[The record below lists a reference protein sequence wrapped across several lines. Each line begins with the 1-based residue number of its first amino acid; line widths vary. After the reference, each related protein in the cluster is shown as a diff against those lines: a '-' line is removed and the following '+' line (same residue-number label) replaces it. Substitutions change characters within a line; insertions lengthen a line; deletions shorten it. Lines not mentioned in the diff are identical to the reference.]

1 MLYEILVGIASL
13 DVVVEGAATL
23 DVDVGLTFN
32 DFMVCGFSKALLVD
46 LLTDEVLPTYM
57 LIRWPLFSFV
67 ASVDTSRV
75 LAIME
80 LRILRRSVEPDME
93 LLLLVVADGACMPDG
108 LRMLDVE
115 LLTLSVLDT
124 GAGKPKDSF
133 DDGIDVFVVGSL
145 VETLGGLSLGIAGF
159 LNSKLVLTV
168 EAAGS
173 GMLTAA
179 VFGFGGDGSFVETPC
194 WRGGER
200 TTGLAIVVSSTT
212 GRTKPFEEMRER
224 RFELLASVF
233 GRASIGAMVD
243 SLAIST
249 SASSMISRVLFKFS
263 SISCVLLRFSL
274 TGSVLSVSIKSSSL
288 MMSIVR
294 FRFALASSA
303 SALMFCVTF
312 DMPFAIFLACWV
324 ASRMSCSSLVA
335 QDV

>member
-13 DVVVEGAATL
+13 DVEVEGAATF

-32 DFMVCGFSKALLVD
+32 DLTVCGFSKALLVD
-46 LLTDEVLPTYM
+46 LLTVEVLPTYM

-67 ASVDTSRV
+67 ASVGTSRV

-93 LLLLVVADGACMPDG
+93 LILLEVADGACMPDG

-124 GAGKPKDSF
+124 GAGKPKESF
-133 DDGIDVFVVGSL
+133 DEGIDVFVVGSL

-159 LNSKLVLTV
+159 LNSKLALTA
-168 EAAGS
+168 EAAGA
-173 GMLTAA
+173 GMLLAA
-179 VFGFGGDGSFVETPC
+179 VFGFGGDGSFVETTC
-194 WRGGER
+194 WRGGEG
-200 TTGLAIVVSSTT
+200 TAGLAIVVSSTT

-263 SISCVLLRFSL
+263 SISRVLFKFSSISCVLLRVSL
-274 TGSVLSVSIKSSSL
+274 TGSALSVSIKSSSL
-288 MMSIVR
+288 IMSIVR
-294 FRFALASSA
+294 FRFALASSV
-303 SALMFCVTF
+303 ST
-312 DMPFAIFLACWV
+312 
-324 ASRMSCSSLVA
+324 
-335 QDV
+335 